1 MCVCACLCGM
11 YAYECCEYVYEC
23 ACLVCEFA
31 CMVSTCG
38 GVMCV

>member
-1 MCVCACLCGM
+1 MYVSVCLCGM
-11 YAYECCEYVYEC
+11 YAHECCEYVYEC

-31 CMVSTCG
+31 CMVSMCG